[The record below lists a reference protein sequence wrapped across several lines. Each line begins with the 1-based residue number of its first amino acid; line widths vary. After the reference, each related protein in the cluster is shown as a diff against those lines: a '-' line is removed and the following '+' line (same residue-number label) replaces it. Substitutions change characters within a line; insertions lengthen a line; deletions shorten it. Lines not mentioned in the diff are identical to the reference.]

1 MDRTTQEI
9 SHFTNLPHVWWGART
24 PAGQKRY
31 DNKALH
37 FAKTCNIKKGLKIL
51 EVGCGD
57 GEFTKRLAR
66 VIDGESKIT
75 AIDITPKLINRAKGY
90 IRNANLTFKVADL
103 ERLPFTDR
111 IFDVVCGISILHHV
125 NIKRALGEIN
135 RVLKKDGEI
144 FFTEPNMLNPHV
156 YLGLHIKPLRKR
168 MECSDSET
176 AFIRWQLLKILENAR
191 FRNIEV
197 KNYDFL
203 HPHTPKFLIGI
214 VERMSQIAEK
224 ILLIKEISGSL
235 MIYAKK

>member
-1 MDRTTQEI
+1 MSKTINEI
-9 SHFTNLPHVWWGART
+9 RHFTNLPHVWWGAKT

-31 DNKALH
+31 DNKASL
-37 FAKTCNIKKGLKIL
+37 FKKTIKQKKAIKIL

-66 VIDGESKIT
+66 VIDGEGKIT
-75 AIDITPKLINRAKGY
+75 AIDITPKLIKSAKGY
-90 IRNANLTFKVADL
+90 IRNSNLIFKVADI

-111 IFDVVCGISILHHV
+111 TFDVVCGISILHHV
-125 NIKRALGEIN
+125 NTKRALGEIY
-135 RVLKKDGEI
+135 RVLKKNGEM
-144 FFTEPNMLNPHV
+144 FFTEPNMLNPHI

-176 AFIRWQLLKILENAR
+176 AFIRWQLQKILENAQ
-191 FRNIEV
+191 FRNIEI

-203 HPHTPKFLIGI
+203 HPNTPKPLIGL
-214 VERMSQIAEK
+214 VERMAQIAEK
-224 ILLIKEISGSL
+224 IPLIKEISGSL